1 MSNEEKPYP
10 SRLKKKNRSNSIL
23 NMMIGLVF
31 TLILIT
37 GAFIF
42 LDNGEENAAEPEKVE
57 IASDTEQQTSEE
69 DTNATED
76 ETETDETTGTD
87 TEADS
92 ETDAA
97 TDDAEAEATEE
108 DSKAEE
114 TEEGTVTVG
123 GKITREESNDP
134 IVEETVINTSW
145 EPVGTSQSGNHVS
158 VYDKGSVDWNEKIKA
173 ISYATGL
180 GEGNMYIMMI
190 KNGGGPQK
198 SIGVVQSK
206 DQSQKY
212 RVHLEWVDSE
222 GWKPVKMDVLK
233 TLDGAY

>member
-1 MSNEEKPYP
+1 MSNEQKPYP

-42 LDNGEENAAEPEKVE
+42 LDNGEENAAEPEEVE

-69 DTNATED
+69 DTSTTED
-76 ETETDETTGTD
+76 AAPAEEDTDIE
-87 TEADS
+87 
-92 ETDAA
+92 
-97 TDDAEAEATEE
+97 AEAEATEE
-108 DSKAEE
+108 EEAGDSKPEE
-114 TEEGTVTVG
+114 TEAGTVTVG
-123 GKITREESNDP
+123 GKITREDSNDP

-145 EPVGTSQSGNHVS
+145 EPIGTSQSGNHVS
-158 VYDKGSVDWNEKIKA
+158 VYDKGSVDWNEKIQA

-180 GEGNMYIMMI
+180 GEGDMYIMMI

-233 TLDGAY
+233 TLEGAY

>member
-42 LDNGEENAAEPEKVE
+42 LDNGEDSAAEPEKVE
-57 IASDTEQQTSEE
+57 IATDTEQQTSEE
-69 DTNATED
+69 EDSTTED
-76 ETETDETTGTD
+76 
-87 TEADS
+87 
-92 ETDAA
+92 AA
-97 TDDAEAEATEE
+97 KEQEKADAEADAKEETEAEAE
-108 DSKAEE
+108 SAEKENKPEE

-158 VYDKGSVDWNEKIKA
+158 VYQKGSVDWNEKIKA
-173 ISYATGL
+173 LSYATGL
-180 GEGNMYIMMI
+180 NESDMYIMMI
-190 KNGGGPQK
+190 KNGGGPQQ

-212 RVHLEWVDSE
+212 RVHLEWIDSE

-233 TLDGAY
+233 TLEGAY

>member
-42 LDNGEENAAEPEKVE
+42 LDNGEDSAAEPEKVE
-57 IASDTEQQTSEE
+57 IATDTEQQTSEE
-69 DTNATED
+69 EDSTTED
-76 ETETDETTGTD
+76 
-87 TEADS
+87 
-92 ETDAA
+92 AA
-97 TDDAEAEATEE
+97 KEQEKADAEADAKEETEAEAE
-108 DSKAEE
+108 SAEKENKPEE

-158 VYDKGSVDWNEKIKA
+158 VYQKGSVDWNEKIKA
-173 ISYATGL
+173 LSYATGL
-180 GEGNMYIMMI
+180 NESDMYIMMI
-190 KNGGGPQK
+190 KNGGGPQQ

-233 TLDGAY
+233 TLEGAY

>member
-1 MSNEEKPYP
+1 MSNEEKRYP

-42 LDNGEENAAEPEKVE
+42 LDNGDDSAQQPETVE
-57 IASDTEQQTSEE
+57 IATDTEQQTSEE
-69 DTNATED
+69 DSSTTE
-76 ETETDETTGTD
+76 ESVNEE
-87 TEADS
+87 ENADS
-92 ETDAA
+92 E
-97 TDDAEAEATEE
+97 AEAEEAQEQADKEDEASKEQEE
-108 DSKAEE
+108 SKTEE

-123 GKITREESNDP
+123 GTITREESNDP

-145 EPVGTSQSGNHVS
+145 EPVGTSQSGDHVS
-158 VYDKGSVDWNEKIKA
+158 VYQKGSVDWNEKIQA

-180 GEGNMYIMMI
+180 SEDNMYIMMI

-206 DQSQKY
+206 DESQKY

-233 TLDGAY
+233 TLEGAY

>member
-42 LDNGEENAAEPEKVE
+42 LDNGEDSAAEPEKVE
-57 IASDTEQQTSEE
+57 IATDTEQQTSEE
-69 DTNATED
+69 EDSTTED
-76 ETETDETTGTD
+76 AAKEQEKADAEAD
-87 TEADS
+87 AKEETEAD
-92 ETDAA
+92 
-97 TDDAEAEATEE
+97 AESAEKEN
-108 DSKAEE
+108 KPEE
-114 TEEGTVTVG
+114 TEEGTVTAG

-158 VYDKGSVDWNEKIKA
+158 VYQKGSVDWNEKIKA
-173 ISYATGL
+173 LSYATGL
-180 GEGNMYIMMI
+180 NESDMYIMMI
-190 KNGGGPQK
+190 KNGGGPQQ

-212 RVHLEWVDSE
+212 RVHLEWVDNE

-233 TLDGAY
+233 TLEGAY